1 MLALSLQD
9 VVAMTYSIVF
19 LQAGVR
25 GEVVAEYVF
34 RREYRELYRQRD
46 SSSSHI
52 TGNKKACVSVR
63 L

>member
-25 GEVVAEYVF
+25 GAVVAEYVF
-34 RREYRELYRQRD
+34 WRE
-46 SSSSHI
+46 
-52 TGNKKACVSVR
+52 C
-63 L
+63 